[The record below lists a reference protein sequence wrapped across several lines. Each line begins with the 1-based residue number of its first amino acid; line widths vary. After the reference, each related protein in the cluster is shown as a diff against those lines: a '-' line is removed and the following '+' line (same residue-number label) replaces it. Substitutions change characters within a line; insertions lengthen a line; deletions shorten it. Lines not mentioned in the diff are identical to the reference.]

1 MDDLDLKTIILS
13 TIYITLCTIF
23 AQFCVVKSAV
33 TPYQFFLCCLSYA
46 FFTPLTTLIIGLIK
60 GIIK

>member
-33 TPYQFFLCCLSYA
+33 TPYQFFLCCLAYA
-46 FFTPLTTLIIGLIK
+46 FLLLYVHLL
-60 GIIK
+60 